1 MKAKIFEL
9 IKYGF
14 WGGITTLINLA
25 LFAFL
30 DSLSVMHYVLA
41 NGIAYAVAVVI
52 NYVFNKIFVF
62 NSPEDKITDKRENAI
77 QFIKFVIMRA
87 LSLLVDSVLF
97 FILVELLEDKI
108 VIQIGFVTTRL
119 VIRVVLSMAIIMA
132 TFILSKL
139 FIFKAK
145 NNGTKTQ

>member
-30 DSLSVMHYVLA
+30 DSLNVMHYVLA

-62 NSPEDKITDKRENAI
+62 NAPDDKITDKRENAI
-77 QFIKFVIMRA
+77 QFIKFVIIYMVYNI
-87 LSLLVDSVLF
+87 SLLYSLSVRCCAELF
-97 FILVELLEDKI
+97 
-108 VIQIGFVTTRL
+108 
-119 VIRVVLSMAIIMA
+119 M
-132 TFILSKL
+132 
-139 FIFKAK
+139 
-145 NNGTKTQ
+145 

>member
-1 MKAKIFEL
+1 
-9 IKYGF
+9 
-14 WGGITTLINLA
+14 
-25 LFAFL
+25 
-30 DSLSVMHYVLA
+30 
-41 NGIAYAVAVVI
+41 
-52 NYVFNKIFVF
+52 
-62 NSPEDKITDKRENAI
+62 
-77 QFIKFVIMRA
+77 MRA